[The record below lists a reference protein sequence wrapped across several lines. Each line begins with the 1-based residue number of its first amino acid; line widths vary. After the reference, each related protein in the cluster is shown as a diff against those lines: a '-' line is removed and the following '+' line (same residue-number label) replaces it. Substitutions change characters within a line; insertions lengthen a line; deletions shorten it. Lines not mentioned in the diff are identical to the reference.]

1 MAKIDVIMP
10 QMGESIAEGTLSRWI
25 KKVGDTVQR
34 DEPIFEISTDKVDAE
49 IPAPKAGVLAE
60 ILVQEGQTV
69 SVQTVVARIE
79 TDATAGAAAKP
90 AAPESPR
97 PAAPPPNAPAPSKPA
112 APTGAAPARP
122 APSAPPKGGS
132 GGSQPS
138 APPPRGAPAT
148 ASAEARPVAD
158 ATGGNGAA
166 ETAEERLR
174 RKSTPVVRRMAAEH
188 NVDISAVPGT
198 GLAGRVTKN
207 DMLGYIG
214 GAAPSRPTPVPAGTV
229 TAPPPRGP
237 AAPLAPA
244 PTVDPWE
251 GDRVEPWSR
260 IRKLTADHMVMSRRV
275 SPHVN
280 TIFEIDYTRIV
291 QIRARRKQEYAERG
305 VNLTYLAFIT
315 KVVADNLRKHPVL
328 NSAVSGESTLF
339 RRDIN
344 IGIAVALDWG
354 LIVPVI
360 KRADELSLL
369 GVARAINDL
378 GERARTKKL
387 SPDEVQKGTFT
398 ITNPGVFGSA
408 IGTPIINQ
416 PQAAILCVGT
426 IEKQP
431 AVITVDG
438 ADMIAV
444 RTKGLLSLAFD
455 HRIVDGADADRFMAD
470 VKQGC
475 RTFRRAGPDAAAGH
489 RGRRQAVGSV
499 GQRPG
504 HPVRQG

>member
-25 KKVGDTVQR
+25 KKVGESVQR

-49 IPAPKAGVLAE
+49 IPAPSAGVLAE

-69 SVQTVVARIE
+69 AVQTVVARIE
-79 TDATAGAAAKP
+79 TDASAIAAPSAKAPAAPTPAAPAPKQPAAPAGAPPAPVATAPAKPPRGANAPSQPAPPSAKP
-90 AAPESPR
+90 AAAA
-97 PAAPPPNAPAPSKPA
+97 AAPP
-112 APTGAAPARP
+112 
-122 APSAPPKGGS
+122 
-132 GGSQPS
+132 
-138 APPPRGAPAT
+138 
-148 ASAEARPVAD
+148 SAESRATSD
-158 ATGGNGAA
+158 ATGGNGAS
-166 ETAEERLR
+166 ETLEERLR
-174 RKSTPVVRRMAAEH
+174 RKSTPLVRKMAAEH
-188 NVDISAVPGT
+188 NVDISAVPGS
-198 GLAGRVTKN
+198 GLAGRVTKT
-207 DMLGYIG
+207 DILSYISG
-214 GAAPSRPTPVPAGTV
+214 TAGQVGSGAGVPAERA
-229 TAPPPRGP
+229 TAVPQPRGP
-237 AAPLAPA
+237 GAPLPPA

-280 TIFEIDYTRIV
+280 TIFDIDYTRV
-291 QIRARRKQEYAERG
+291 AQLRARKKQEFAERG
-305 VNLTYLAFIT
+305 VSLTYLAFIT
-315 KVVADNLRKHPVL
+315 KVVADTLRKHPVL

-360 KRADELSLL
+360 RHADELSLL

-378 GERARTKKL
+378 GERARTRKL

-408 IGTPIINQ
+408 VGTPIINQ
-416 PQAAILCVGT
+416 PQAAILCVGS

-431 AVITVDG
+431 AVVTVDG
-438 ADMIAV
+438 SDMIAI

-470 VKQGC
+470 VK
-475 RTFRRAGPDAAAGH
+475 AGLQDFPESAT
-489 RGRRQAVGSV
+489 
-499 GQRPG
+499 
-504 HPVRQG
+504 